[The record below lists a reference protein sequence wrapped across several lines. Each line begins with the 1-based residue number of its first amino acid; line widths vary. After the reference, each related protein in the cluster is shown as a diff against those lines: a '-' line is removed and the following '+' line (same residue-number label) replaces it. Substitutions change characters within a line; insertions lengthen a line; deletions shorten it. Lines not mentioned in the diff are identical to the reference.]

1 MVMENS
7 AGLFHAFRQDLGHES
22 SLLSTP
28 LPFWTCIITLGKK
41 NDDEKTL
48 LLKII
53 WL

>member
-1 MVMENS
+1 M
-7 AGLFHAFRQDLGHES
+7 RT

-28 LPFWTCIITLGKK
+28 LPLWTSIITLGKK

-48 LLKII
+48 LLETI

>member
-1 MVMENS
+1 MTEVQS
-7 AGLFHAFRQDLGHES
+7 GYGVLKIGKKHGT
-22 SLLSTP
+22 TP
-28 LPFWTCIITLGKK
+28 LPLWTSIITFGKK